1 MPSTITLADHIRL
14 MRDDESMSATDIL
27 KLYGR
32 MGDSIATA
40 LCTTMLS
47 DDVRNI
53 YHALSLEQ
61 IQLVSLKKGKGVD
74 PYNPSTYGLEI
85 DAEDTY
91 LVRDMTKAYT
101 RKVFR
106 EWDAPFLEMLF
117 DAEDIE
123 NIVLWS
129 PEMLLMRYI
138 ADVYRSGRK
147 KPVRATWMEE
157 WALRS
162 STRKLF
168 GKKVSIMWHSLPRIV
183 AYVQNNPTYHVFE
196 RKMAAAARILCDA
209 TQKERYQLFK
219 QKSKLREFFDAQKTR
234 VHLPML
240 YGRYI
245 MAAMVAARYTKK
257 DIVTAIQNPTK
268 ACKPLRDMLVFYW
281 FQLLSPYD
289 NDFLESDGEED
300 GELVARSGK

>member
-1 MPSTITLADHIRL
+1 MSSSITLADHIQI
-14 MRDDESMSATDIL
+14 MRDDESMTPTKIL

-53 YHALSLEQ
+53 YHALSLDQ
-61 IQLVSLKKGKGVD
+61 IRLVSLKKGKGVD
-74 PYNPSTYGLEI
+74 PYRTSTYGIEL

-101 RKVFR
+101 RTVFN
-106 EWDAPFLEMLF
+106 EWDAPFLDMMF
-117 DAEDIE
+117 DTEKIE

-138 ADVYRSGRK
+138 ADVARTGRK

-157 WALRS
+157 WAQRS

-168 GKKVSIMWHSLPRIV
+168 GKKVSILWHSLPRIV
-183 AYVQNNPTYHVFE
+183 AYVQNNPTYQVFE
-196 RKMAAAARILCDA
+196 RKMACAARILCDA

-219 QKSKLREFFDAQKTR
+219 QKSKLREFFDAVKTR
-234 VHLPML
+234 IHLPML
-240 YGRYI
+240 YGRYV

-257 DIVTAIQNPTK
+257 ELVTAIQNPTK

-289 NDFLESDGEED
+289 DDCLDDEERTSR
-300 GELVARSGK
+300 GGK

>member
-1 MPSTITLADHIRL
+1 MSSSISLADHIQI
-14 MRDDESMSATDIL
+14 MRDDESMSQMEIL

-40 LCTTMLS
+40 LCETMLS
-47 DDVRNI
+47 EETRHI
-53 YHALSLEQ
+53 YHALTLDQ
-61 IQLVSLKKGKGVD
+61 VRLISLKKGKGVD
-74 PYNPSTYGLEI
+74 PYRPSTYGLQL

-91 LVRDMTKAYT
+91 LTRDMTKSYT
-101 RKVFR
+101 RSVFR
-106 EWDAPFLEMLF
+106 DWDAPFLEMLF
-117 DAEDIE
+117 DTEEIE

-138 ADVYRSGRK
+138 ADVCRTGRK

-157 WALRS
+157 WARRS

-168 GKKVSIMWHSLPRIV
+168 GKKVSILWHSLPRIV
-183 AYVQNNPTYHVFE
+183 AYVQNNPSYVAFE
-196 RKMAAAARILCDA
+196 RKMVIAARMVCDA
-209 TQKERYQLFK
+209 SEKERYALFK
-219 QKSKLREFFDAQKTR
+219 RKSKLREFFDALKTR
-234 VHLPML
+234 MHLPML
-240 YGRYI
+240 YGRYV

-268 ACKPLRDMLVFYW
+268 VCKPLRDMLVFYW

-289 NDFLESDGEED
+289 NEFIEGD
-300 GELVARSGK
+300 ELSAVALVGGK